1 MSSLHFPTFSPT
13 LINYASGILYSQ
25 FSKSE
30 IISALP
36 GENINIENDIQNK
49 PTNRIPIFI
58 INKDCFFINSPLN
71 IKNNPQTRLRNT
83 KPPLAHPFYKKTLK
97 ITVSSADD
105 LVIACL
111 FNLVNPLFSPFIH
124 QLNDW

>member
-1 MSSLHFPTFSPT
+1 VGLKVSSLHFPTFSPT

-71 IKNNPQTRLRNT
+71 IKNNPTNKIKKYQT
-83 KPPLAHPFYKKTLK
+83 PISSPLLQKDVKDYSK
-97 ITVSSADD
+97 
-105 LVIACL
+105 
-111 FNLVNPLFSPFIH
+111 FS
-124 QLNDW
+124 